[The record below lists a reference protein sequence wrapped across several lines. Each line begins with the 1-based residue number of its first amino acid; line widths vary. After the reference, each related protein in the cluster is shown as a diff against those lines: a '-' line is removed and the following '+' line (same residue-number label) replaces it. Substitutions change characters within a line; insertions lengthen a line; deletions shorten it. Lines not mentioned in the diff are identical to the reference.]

1 MFIKGNKNTSINI
14 RFLRFLQ
21 KMDFA
26 KFYSSYFENNLLIF
40 NTSNCNAYLRHVVC
54 YQ

>member
-1 MFIKGNKNTSINI
+1 MFIKSNKNTSINI

-26 KFYSSYFENNLLIF
+26 KFYSSYFENNLLIQVI
-40 NTSNCNAYLRHVVC
+40 AYLRHVVC